1 MQKVP
6 VKIVQTK
13 DIHGTKKIGVMLD
26 VAYYIESVTDPDA
39 QVKKFKKL
47 YIDTLEKAK
56 DLIPYKGSKRSTK
69 DFWKLSKLLLDLKK
83 STGNEFIITNFRNA
97 LQRDFLFTGRYVARI
112 VEFAQIFKKNEIL
125 DSILISYYIE
135 LIQKKS
141 KLEKLGIFEKEKKRL
156 LKMGMEDTL
165 PGVMQYRQQ
174 LQKLL
179 QKGRKLIL

>member
-26 VAYYIESVTDPDA
+26 VVYYIESVTDPDA
-39 QVKKFKKL
+39 KVKKFKKL

-83 STGNEFIITNFRNA
+83 STGNEFVITNFRNA
-97 LQRDFLFTGRYVARI
+97 LQRDFLFTGRYVGRI

-125 DSILISYYIE
+125 DSILISYYTE

-156 LKMGMEDTL
+156 IKLGKEGKL
-165 PGVMQYRQQ
+165 PTVFEYRYQ
-174 LQKLL
+174 LQKILGE
-179 QKGRKLIL
+179 KRKNI